1 MPGGQH
7 RVLIVLTWYPR
18 WSAEGAGDGCLAT
31 LRSGQAGVSGRGLT
45 RSLRGSGTYAAAV
58 LAQRGIGF
66 LLLPLYTRVL
76 SVEEYGQLAVVL
88 TISAGVST
96 LLSFGLETAVF
107 RTYILLHD
115 APEKRSAFVNSVG
128 LLAIFGPASLAAIAI
143 VFFGELFATWLDVP
157 WLAIGLGIS
166 TAAVSVSATVLP
178 YAVLRAQERL
188 RAYLGLTGIQV
199 LVTTTLTLTFVV
211 VLGWGVVGWLLGSL
225 VAITMTLG
233 AGLLVL
239 GHRWTLTIE
248 RSHLITTLAF
258 GLPLLPHAAAHWG
271 LSLSD
276 RIVLGAFV
284 SPADIGLYQLA
295 YQFAIPVSTLGIAM
309 TRGTAPLYAHAARSA
324 AEREELAGV
333 IVHHV
338 IVIALG
344 GMAVSVLGPIIIE
357 VLMPPA
363 YAGAGTF
370 VPWLALGTVLL
381 GLYFVPMNIISILA
395 GSTRWVWIA
404 TVAAATVNIT
414 LNLLTVPRFG
424 ASATAVNFA
433 VGYAVLLVGVP
444 LFMRGTGERVA
455 LDWRRMGLG
464 LAIVA
469 SVAACGMLITRD
481 MPPWP
486 GLAVGGAIAVAGPVL
501 LLAAGVWR
509 RPGRTT
515 VDPADAGRT

>member
-1 MPGGQH
+1 
-7 RVLIVLTWYPR
+7 
-18 WSAEGAGDGCLAT
+18 
-31 LRSGQAGVSGRGLT
+31 VSSNSFARG
-45 RSLRGSGTYAAAV
+45 LRGSGTYAVAV
-58 LAQRGIGF
+58 LFQRGIGF

-76 SVEEYGQLAVVL
+76 APEEYGQLAVVL

-115 APEKRSAFVNSVG
+115 APEKRSGFVNSVG
-128 LLAIFGPASLAAIAI
+128 LLAILGPASLAAVAIA
-143 VFFGELFATWLDVP
+143 VFGEVLATWLGVS
-157 WLAIGLGIS
+157 WLAIGIGIS

-178 YAVLRAQERL
+178 FAILRAQERL
-188 RAYLGLTGIQV
+188 RAYLALTGIQV
-199 LVTTTLTLTFVV
+199 LATTTLTLSFVV
-211 VLGWGVVGWLLGSL
+211 VLGWGVVGWLLGTL
-225 VAITMTLG
+225 IAITMTFVV
-233 AGLLVL
+233 GLLLL

-248 RSHLITTLAF
+248 RSHLYTTLAF

-276 RIVLGAFV
+276 RIILGAFV
-284 SPADIGLYQLA
+284 SPGEVGIYQLA

-324 AEREELAGV
+324 SERAELAGV

-338 IVIALG
+338 LVIALL
-344 GMAVSVLGPIIIE
+344 GMTVSILGPIIIE
-357 VLMPPA
+357 LLMPPA
-363 YAGAGTF
+363 YAGAGAF

-395 GSTRWVWIA
+395 GKTRWVWIA
-404 TVAAATVNIT
+404 TVIAATVNIS

-424 ASATAVNFA
+424 ASATAVNFS
-433 VGYAVLLVGVP
+433 VGYAVLLIGVL
-444 LFMRGTGERVA
+444 LFMRGTGERLAV
-455 LDWRRMGLG
+455 DWRRTGLG

-469 SVAACGMLITRD
+469 SVAVCGMLITRE

-486 GLAVGGAIAVAGPVL
+486 GLAVGAAIALAGPVL

-509 RPGRTT
+509 APGGAK